1 MSTRVKAIVIGVVV
15 VLVAGGAYFALAG
28 KDAGDLPLIGGAIEP
43 ATCPLTGEKPRNEAF
58 LNRPG
63 VAVKVENAPIAYPL
77 SGLEDADIVYEELVE
92 GGVTRFMAVYH
103 CTDTPKAGP
112 IRSARM
118 VDPAIMSPTTRIL
131 AFSGGNQTVIDNLS
145 EHDIVQVDESK
156 AGDAMQRVPREGLS
170 TEHTLYG
177 NSGRLRKVGVKD
189 FSDAPPGEFEFG
201 ALDDNGKTRA
211 ARNITINFSSS
222 TTVTYEFNGER
233 YARSQAGAPFELE
246 GHGQMGVENV
256 IVEEHTVKLSEVV
269 DVTGTPS
276 VDIADETGSGKAT
289 LFRDGRAIAG
299 TWERESADDPVIFKT
314 KSGDEMVLAEGKTW
328 IHLVPN
334 SKSEVEASFDFTK

>member
-1 MSTRVKAIVIGVVV
+1 
-15 VLVAGGAYFALAG
+15 
-28 KDAGDLPLIGGAIEP
+28 
-43 ATCPLTGEKPRNEAF
+43 
-58 LNRPG
+58 
-63 VAVKVENAPIAYPL
+63 
-77 SGLEDADIVYEELVE
+77 
-92 GGVTRFMAVYH
+92 
-103 CTDTPKAGP
+103 
-112 IRSARM
+112 
-118 VDPAIMSPTTRIL
+118 TRIL

-156 AGDAMQRVPREGLS
+156 AGEAMQRVPREGLS

-201 ALDDNGKTRA
+201 ALDDNGKTKA
-211 ARNITINFSSS
+211 ARNITITFSSS

-256 IVEEHTVKLSEVV
+256 IIEEHTIKLSDVV